1 MQSNAYVGK
10 NNIQKAKTFLEK
22 ADYLIKSDRTVYI
35 LDKDMYYYM
44 AMGNLEYK
52 SENYNSA
59 IDNYKKSLE
68 ISTKRKLTQEK
79 IKI

>member
-1 MQSNAYVGK
+1 
-10 NNIQKAKTFLEK
+10 
-22 ADYLIKSDRTVYI
+22 
-35 LDKDMYYYM
+35 MYYYM